1 MRSQRK
7 KTTLRLTLSAVIS
20 ALGVIL
26 LWLGAM
32 VQILDLSMAVV
43 VSLLVVF
50 AVIELRGKY
59 PYLIYAVTS
68 VLSLLLLPVKT
79 TALIYVMFAGYYP
92 ILKALLEGR
101 LPRIAAWV
109 VKIAIFCAGAAGVLL
124 ISQFV
129 LLLDLSWI
137 WAHWYLL
144 FALVP
149 IFVLYDV
156 VLTRLISLYLNRWRA
171 RLRIPDL

>member
-1 MRSQRK
+1 MRRDRK
-7 KTTLRLTLSAVIS
+7 KTTLRLTLSAVAV

-32 VQILDLSMAVV
+32 VQVLDLSMAVI
-43 VSLLVVF
+43 VSLLAVF
-50 AVIELRGKY
+50 GVIELKSYY
-59 PYLIYAVTS
+59 PYLIYAATS
-68 VLSLLLLPVKT
+68 ILSLLLLPVKT
-79 TALIYVMFAGYYP
+79 TALIYVLFAGYYP
-92 ILKALLEGR
+92 ILKAVLEGHLPR
-101 LPRIAAWV
+101 LPCWI
-109 VKIAIFCAGAAGVLL
+109 VKIAVFCAGAAGILL
-124 ISQFV
+124 ISEKV

-144 FALVP
+144 LVLIP

-156 VLTRLISLYLNRWRA
+156 VLTRLITSYLNRWRA